1 MTISISS
8 PASFR
13 VMAGIRRGGVIE
25 LNWGWK
31 EVEERDGRGDSSP
44 ETKSGE
50 IE

>member
-13 VMAGIRRGGVIE
+13 VMAGISRGGVIE

-31 EVEERDGRGDSSP
+31 EVEERGWKGGFFSRNKERGN
-44 ETKSGE
+44 
-50 IE
+50 